1 MIEIYGKK
9 NCPNC
14 KKAVEIARK
23 HDREYEYKNIEYTK
37 YRTEMNQRL
46 MQDAKHVPQIWLD
59 GYYVKDIDELEAKL
73 KFLH

>member
-23 HDREYEYKNIEYTK
+23 NKREYEYKNVEYTK
-37 YRTEMNQRL
+37 YRTELNERL
-46 MQDAKHVPQIWLD
+46 QKEARWVPQIWMD
-59 GYYVKDIDELEAKL
+59 GYYIQDIDELEARL

>member
-23 HDREYEYKNIEYTK
+23 HNREFEYKNVEYTK
-37 YRTEMNQRL
+37 YRNELNERL
-46 MQDAKHVPQIWLD
+46 QKEAQWVPQIWMD
-59 GYYVKDIDELEAKL
+59 GYYMHDLDELEAKL

>member
-23 HDREYEYKNIEYTK
+23 NKREYEYKNVEYTK
-37 YRTEMNQRL
+37 YRTELNERL
-46 MQDAKHVPQIWLD
+46 QKEARWVPQIWMD
-59 GYYVKDIDELEAKL
+59 GCYIQDIDELEARL